1 MNGSAILKG
10 NQRQS
15 GRPEGWSRAH
25 LDTAAT
31 RAVSI
36 LEGIVLTS
44 ATLLVSGAVLQL
56 VLFSHVFFV
65 PALFEI
71 QVSPVTTV
79 IGWVVWITGPIALA
93 MVLGA
98 CVVAGWPLEV
108 DGVGVAIGALAY
120 PAWWVGLFLAW
131 PESLTGG
138 LAYTHLYVAVPVSVS
153 IGLVWLFTRAGA
165 RLVSRRNAGT
175 GRATEPRR
183 ESDRVSRPPGL

>member
-1 MNGSAILKG
+1 M
-10 NQRQS
+10 
-15 GRPEGWSRAH
+15 
-25 LDTAAT
+25 T
-31 RAVSI
+31 RVISI
-36 LEGIVLTS
+36 LEGIVLTL
-44 ATLLVSGAVLQL
+44 ATLLATGVVLQL
-56 VLFSHVFFV
+56 VVFSQVFFV
-65 PALFEI
+65 PSFLGVAESSAAL
-71 QVSPVTTV
+71 VLA
-79 IGWVVWITGPIALA
+79 WVVWITGPIALA

-98 CVVAGWPLEV
+98 CVVVGWPLEV

-165 RLVSRRNAGT
+165 WLVSRRNAGT